1 MSIFINDSCA
11 SISCRFVRL
20 SLWTVNSH
28 PAIFLHFPTNSLRSW
43 YVKKRGDKII
53 HLWLRL
59 YKYENT
65 ETSHINKKTNYLCF
79 IFRRYGINP
88 NSSKIDQSKIKD
100 APLFQKEE
108 KDTAAGIRYWAECI
122 THIKESSASTQIK
135 DLFSQLN
142 FYDYRET
149 DTECILTFKTS
160 YNVYNTI
167 ETYFIDDFQR
177 VLLKY
182 FPANLKV
189 CYNVK

>member
-1 MSIFINDSCA
+1 M
-11 SISCRFVRL
+11 
-20 SLWTVNSH
+20 NS
-28 PAIFLHFPTNSLRSW
+28 
-43 YVKKRGDKII
+43 DKII